1 MSDNDIIE
9 KLNDSLSTRKI
20 IIRPTSKG
28 KHKITIIEG
37 LDGFFQPFLKSIA
50 SSIAKLTN
58 CSCAVKKSELGIYLT
73 AGSDCRIAVY
83 DFFIEKRLAIRENV
97 LIHGS

>member
-1 MSDNDIIE
+1 MSDNNIIE
-9 KLNDSLSTRKI
+9 ELNDSLSTRKI

-37 LDGFFQPFLKSIA
+37 LDGFSQPFLKSLA

-58 CSCAVKKSELGIYLT
+58 CSCAIKKSADGIYLT
-73 AGSDCRIAVY
+73 AGSDCRVAVY
-83 DFFIEKRLAIRENV
+83 EYFIRNRVAIKENV